1 MKGRFS
7 GGAANIARFMR
18 FLPRRPAL
26 RRHRGLLAILAVVL
40 GYAIVMQ
47 ALGWAQTS
55 YYALVRGLS
64 NGTAHIDAY
73 HWESRDESYHDGH
86 FYSVKA
92 PGMPLLT
99 LPLYKVLHAAGAE
112 RTSRW
117 AARNA
122 HRHRSFR
129 WYRAG
134 VPTGLYGN
142 DLDRARRVRAQIE
155 EETADG
161 LGTGLLGVVAPA
173 ALLLLLVRALAERVE
188 PGFGTAAAV
197 TLGLGTLIM
206 PFATLFFSHVLS
218 AMLGFAAFALLWRER
233 EGPPRLALV
242 AAAGLLAGLAVT
254 SEYPL
259 AIAGAIVGLYAIS
272 RGERCGAV
280 SPTQGGVAAGRR
292 AASDLQPLGVRFDDP
307 LLLRRRG
314 QGPGFTGHDVLGLN
328 DGGFF
333 GIGMPSAHVAVQL
346 LFSSKGLLTLSPVLV
361 MARRR
366 ARSSSTGAAR
376 RAEALMIGGVT
387 LAFLVYNSGYYL
399 PFGGGSPG
407 PRFLIPMLPF
417 LGVPLAVAYRRC
429 PRSRSGSRFPR
440 SLMAVAATVTLPMIG
455 NGDTGYWAHVISI
468 GSFEHTVLSV
478 LGAGNGWVGTQP
490 LPGGPRSRSGAC
502 APLATPRMRL
512 ARQATARGR
521 GRLGVGL
528 PRDPRASRPGQTRWP
543 DPRCAS
549 SGRCMRRRFADRAV
563 ACLGDRAAPAARG
576 ARRAPASGSAR
587 RGHAVDHYR
596 FAAPTREAQPRHRPG
611 LRILPGGTAGEV
623 RVKHD
628 GAHTEPADERRRAA
642 VRERPHPVLELREGC
657 GHEAASP
664 VDQLREAV
672 GGPQHE
678 AAVPGDRHRQVQLR
692 SGQAG
697 LTGGLRRHA
706 WMGRPGDNS

>member
-1 MKGRFS
+1 
-7 GGAANIARFMR
+7 
-18 FLPRRPAL
+18 
-26 RRHRGLLAILAVVL
+26 LLAIIAVVL

-64 NGTAHIDAY
+64 NGTPHIDAY
-73 HWESRDESYHDGH
+73 HWESRDESYRRGH

-92 PGMPLLT
+92 PGMPFLT

-155 EETADG
+155 EETPMVWA
-161 LGTGLLGVVAPA
+161 LGLLGVLAPA

-188 PGFGTAAAV
+188 PGFGTIAAV
-197 TLGLGTLIM
+197 TVGLGTLIM

-272 RGERCGAV
+272 RGNTVRRGLAF
-280 SPTQGGVAAGRR
+280 SGGVAV
-292 AASDLQPLGVRFDDP
+292 GVAP
-307 LLLRRRG
+307 LLLYNLWAFG
-314 QGPGFTGHDVLGLN
+314 SMTHFSYADAVKVPGFTGHDVLGLN

-333 GIGMPSAHVAVQL
+333 GIGVPSGRVAVQL
-346 LFSSKGLLTLSPVLV
+346 LFSSKGLLTLSPVLAMALAGLVV
-361 MARRR
+361 MYRR
-366 ARSSSTGAAR
+366 GM
-376 RAEALMIGGVT
+376 RAEALVIGGVT

-407 PRFLIPMLPF
+407 PRFLIPILPF
-417 LGVPLAVAYRRC
+417 LGVPLAIAYRRWSALTIALAI
-429 PRSRSGSRFPR
+429 PSA
-440 SLMAVAATVTLPMIG
+440 LMAVAATVTLPMIG

-468 GSFEHTVLSV
+468 GRFEQTVLSV
-478 LGAGNGWVGTQP
+478 LGAGNGWLALSPFLVA
-490 LPGGPRSRSGAC
+490 LAAGATL
-502 APLATPRMRL
+502 AALATPRMRL
-512 ARQATARGR
+512 ARQATVAALAVFAWGCLATLAPRIPANAIGPTHDVLPLIAACAAASLIVLALASALELR
-521 GRLGVGL
+521 PRLGEL
-528 PRDPRASRPGQTRWP
+528 A
-543 DPRCAS
+543 
-549 SGRCMRRRFADRAV
+549 GRR
-563 ACLGDRAAPAARG
+563 
-576 ARRAPASGSAR
+576 
-587 RGHAVDHYR
+587 
-596 FAAPTREAQPRHRPG
+596 REAQR
-611 LRILPGGTAGEV
+611 GE
-623 RVKHD
+623 
-628 GAHTEPADERRRAA
+628 ATP
-642 VRERPHPVLELREGC
+642 
-657 GHEAASP
+657 
-664 VDQLREAV
+664 
-672 GGPQHE
+672 
-678 AAVPGDRHRQVQLR
+678 
-692 SGQAG
+692 
-697 LTGGLRRHA
+697 
-706 WMGRPGDNS
+706 